1 MQELTERVV
10 MYLEIKNHVLRSLNL
25 NFQVDDGLS
34 GKGAAMPLQRRIHT
48 YIPSALFLREFARN
62 PKSIGAVCS
71 SSERLGNRMAR
82 HIELHEDGWVV
93 ELGGGTGAITQALL
107 LHGVAAR
114 RLIVVEKSHGLA
126 VHLSNRF
133 PEIRVI
139 HGDAADMELI
149 LNGSLPVRTI
159 VSGLPLRSLSRNAVI
174 SITDACVKI
183 LHPQGRLIQFTYA
196 PGGFSPW
203 LSAGLEKLGS
213 ETVWTNIPPARIDV
227 FTCSPGPNPA
237 LN

>member
-1 MQELTERVV
+1 
-10 MYLEIKNHVLRSLNL
+10 MYIEIKNHVLRSLNL
-25 NFQVDDGLS
+25 NFLADGGRL
-34 GKGAAMPLQRRIHT
+34 GRRATTLNLRDADEHIQM
-48 YIPSALFLREFARN
+48 ALFLREFVRN

-71 SSERLGNRMAR
+71 SSDRLGNRMAQ
-82 HIELHEDGWVV
+82 HIELHEDGWIV

-107 LHGVAAR
+107 LHGVAAN

-126 VHLSNRF
+126 AHLSNRF
-133 PEIRVI
+133 PDIRVI

-149 LNGSLPVRTI
+149 LEGSLPVRTI
-159 VSGLPLRSLSRNAVI
+159 VSGLPLRSLSRNSVM

-203 LSAGLEKLGS
+203 LSAGLEKLGC

-227 FTCSPGPNPA
+227 FTFPPA
-237 LN
+237 SGSAMI